1 MLVVMDANV
10 IVSALYSRR
19 GASHLLLRAAIG
31 GSLPYAISPLLAL
44 EYEGIISQK
53 IQEGLLRM
61 AVSEARKVM
70 DALCAYA
77 TLVWNPIQ
85 MRPVL
90 PDPSDD
96 KVLECAISA
105 PYSHIL
111 TFNQGHFSA
120 TLLAPYRMVAMTPGE
135 FLKEWRSNP

>member
-1 MLVVMDANV
+1 MDTNV

-19 GASHLLLRAAIG
+19 GASHLLLRAAIE

-44 EYEGIISQK
+44 EYEGIVSRK
-53 IQEGLLRM
+53 IEEGLLRM
-61 AVSEARKVM
+61 ATSEAGKIL

-77 TLVWNPIQ
+77 TRVWHPVR

-105 PYSHIL
+105 FCSHIL
-111 TFNQGHFSA
+111 TFNQGHFPG
-120 TLLAPYRMVAMTPGE
+120 TLLVPYEIKAMTPGE
-135 FLKEWRSNP
+135 FLDAWRLNP